1 MPTPHPHETL
11 DILLRGR
18 LRLLQSRQGHRT
30 SVDSLALAW
39 FAGHFLGQR
48 AASESPAVVLD
59 LGAGAGMVALTLG
72 LALPQTRLILVELQS
87 GQADRARRNVQL
99 NGLAERAQVR
109 QHDLADPW
117 PSPLPQADAVLCN
130 PPFRVPGTGVAPA
143 LEERRL
149 AHFESTAPLAVF
161 AQRAA
166 QVMAPSGFSA
176 WVFPW
181 ADRER
186 LLQALSLAGLQAQ
199 VCPLYHREGD
209 LTPVRALVA
218 AFWPVNG
225 RPAEATLTFPSC
237 LALHLATGLEEHYH
251 PDLEAFIAQMPPPD
265 PTDLAAKSRKNS
277 PARSS

>member
-1 MPTPHPHETL
+1 MPTPHPDETL

-39 FAGHFLGQR
+39 FAGQLLAQR
-48 AASESPAVVLD
+48 RPGLPPPQVLD
-59 LGAGAGMVALTLG
+59 LGAGAGMVALALG
-72 LALPQTRLILVELQS
+72 LALPQVELILVELQG
-87 GQADRARRNVQL
+87 GQANRALRNVHL
-99 NGLAERAQVR
+99 NGLAQRARVWQF
-109 QHDLADPW
+109 DLAAAW
-117 PSPLPQADAVLCN
+117 PEPPPQVDAVLCN

-149 AHFESTAPLAVF
+149 AHVESSAPLTVF

-166 QVMAPSGFSA
+166 QAMAPTAISA

-186 LLQALSLAGLQAQ
+186 LVQALAKAGLHSR

-209 LTPVRALVA
+209 AAPVRALVGG
-218 AFWPVNG
+218 FWPSAG
-225 RPAEATLTFPSC
+225 GADSPPLTFPSC
-237 LALHLATGLEEHYH
+237 LALHLASGLEDRYH

-265 PTDLAAKSRKNS
+265 PAVPPAKT
-277 PARSS
+277 P